1 MGGSSALQ
9 TAASRG
15 CTCHAVSPPTPCTF
29 RPRARHSR
37 SAPACHYGIGAQGK
51 CYSGG
56 GGRGGWGD
64 AGRPVRQTARA
75 AHPVRVGRAE
85 CWAPRAGSPQNV
97 WLCEIEGISQLQ
109 DGICGVGATA
119 WMGQNQ
125 ARKAGAAQQGETA
138 RHAAKLAAG
147 GVRRA
152 NPLRRALRGLVSHF
166 PGKQS
171 RQHDPSTGNPNPA

>member
-1 MGGSSALQ
+1 MPSAHPHRALSARGRGIPAALRPAT
-9 TAASRG
+9 TALAL
-15 CTCHAVSPPTPCTF
+15 
-29 RPRARHSR
+29 RANVT
-37 SAPACHYGIGAQGK
+37 A
-51 CYSGG
+51 GG